1 MDFLLRLVLALLG
14 WLVLLFI
21 TPVETML
28 RAPGFAILMTCLSVL
43 LWEFV
48 VAPRMGRHRRRA
60 TLRKPRRGPVYHP
73 LSSFIEAPVAAPPP
87 RGPARAAMSWPMS
100 PGATSLP
107 PRV

>member
-60 TLRKPRRGPVYHP
+60 TLRKPRRGP
-73 LSSFIEAPVAAPPP
+73 
-87 RGPARAAMSWPMS
+87 ARAAMSWPMS